1 MAFGLPPSAR
11 TPTSAP
17 DPRGVFEGAAE
28 HLRGGARP
36 PRRALPRR
44 EVPARRSSPAA
55 SPADPRAA
63 RTVPPSAGGR
73 SRGEGCS
80 AGLPAARLSP
90 LCRGGLFNQL
100 TGLAVGL
107 FRVCLA
113 HRARSLGRPRGAR
126 GRLLWWSGSSVKLSH
141 SLGRQPRFALTRIC
155 LCLQD
160 ILTVEWGRARQ
171 RGRRRGARGRSVKLP
186 WAPNPVQMAFWT
198 VSDTLCASSRAPFD
212 PVRSERRPSRV
223 QSLHMVSVREL
234 LLGLW
239 RGARCFAFHFAAFCF
254 V

>member
-1 MAFGLPPSAR
+1 MSNSHINKIATDLQQTSNRPSKQTLKTQTLSEPLLNACKSLSLSQREQPYAVAR
-11 TPTSAP
+11 FIWGPENQAPAP

-44 EVPARRSSPAA
+44 EVPARRSNPAA

-100 TGLAVGL
+100 TGLAEGL

-113 HRARSLGRPRGAR
+113 HRARSLGRPPSCAR
-126 GRLLWWSGSSVKLSH
+126 AS
-141 SLGRQPRFALTRIC
+141 AL
-155 LCLQD
+155 
-160 ILTVEWGRARQ
+160 
-171 RGRRRGARGRSVKLP
+171 
-186 WAPNPVQMAFWT
+186 
-198 VSDTLCASSRAPFD
+198 
-212 PVRSERRPSRV
+212 
-223 QSLHMVSVREL
+223 MV
-234 LLGLW
+234 
-239 RGARCFAFHFAAFCF
+239 
-254 V
+254 